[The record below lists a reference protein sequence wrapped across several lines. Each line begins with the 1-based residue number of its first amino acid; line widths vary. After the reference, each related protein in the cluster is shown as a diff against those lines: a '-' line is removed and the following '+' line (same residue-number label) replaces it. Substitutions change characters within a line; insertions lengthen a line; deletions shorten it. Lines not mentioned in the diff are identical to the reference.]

1 MTCPPF
7 KRGCVLLV
15 FGAILLAAAPA
26 WAALGAGESEIAQ
39 EQNTLRASLT
49 VRAMDAYAVH
59 TLSTDNGLNIREF
72 ADKSGRVFA
81 VAWDGPARPD
91 LQQLLGGYYAQ
102 YSAAILKMQPLG
114 LHRSVRIDTGTMRVE
129 LGGHMRAYVGRAYL
143 PALVPAGVNTSELR

>member
-1 MTCPPF
+1 MIGPSL
-7 KRGCVLLV
+7 KYGCVLLA
-15 FGAILLAAAPA
+15 FGTVLLAAAPA

-72 ADKSGRVFA
+72 VDKSGRVFA

-91 LQQLLGGYYAQ
+91 LQILLGGYYAQ
-102 YSAAILKMQPLG
+102 YNAAILKIQPLG
-114 LHRSVRIDTGTMRVE
+114 LHRSLRIDTGAIRVE

-143 PALVPAGVNTSELR
+143 PTLVPAGVNTSELR